1 MTDIRE
7 KKENVKMHLKDLRQN
22 LKKMHLEV
30 TEELILPQ
38 PNDIKI
44 LMNKMDQL
52 LKLIESRQNISLITL
67 IVNKLK
73 MKKIKQFSQILLIT
87 VFLSSCKSSMNKES
101 PRNNFEDNIIEDTNS
116 EKKRMEIKFSCGD
129 NGISEYL
136 DEGWIILKENSQEK
150 ICTWKSVPATKDCD
164 MEKDKGCKITKPDEI
179 GEEKTYLLEK

>member
-1 MTDIRE
+1 
-7 KKENVKMHLKDLRQN
+7 
-22 LKKMHLEV
+22 
-30 TEELILPQ
+30 
-38 PNDIKI
+38 
-44 LMNKMDQL
+44 
-52 LKLIESRQNISLITL
+52 
-67 IVNKLK
+67 

-87 VFLSSCKSSMNKES
+87 VFLSSCMSSINKES
-101 PRNNFEDNIIEDTNS
+101 PRNNFEDNIIKDTNS

-129 NGISEYL
+129 DGISEYL